1 MGTWVARLSVTRRD
15 PLGPP
20 TPLPHPQSC
29 IDWNREVLK
38 RELGL
43 TERDIVDIPQLFFL
57 RGAYAEAFFPDMV
70 RAWPEDRSFPVSG
83 AWRGPGGG
91 GQLGSRAPG
100 QCPCGQI

>member
-1 MGTWVARLSVTRRD
+1 MGTWAARLSVTRRD

-43 TERDIVDIPQLFFL
+43 TERDIVG
-57 RGAYAEAFFPDMV
+57 RT
-70 RAWPEDRSFPVSG
+70 R
-83 AWRGPGGG
+83 
-91 GQLGSRAPG
+91 
-100 QCPCGQI
+100 